1 MSWFFSYKTDKPL
14 AKLNKMRERP
24 NKTRFEMEPLQQTLL
39 KPTEFVK
46 FENLKKKMNMLM
58 YMTDQSQIEMK

>member
-46 FENLKKKMNMLM
+46 FENLKKK
-58 YMTDQSQIEMK
+58 